1 MPEVAT
7 VTRVVQVGVEST
19 PGTSVAA
26 NKQLRSIAIDPAIQ
40 TGLQT
45 LRQIG
50 GKFPIASALGREWV
64 EADLSGYLTYTEIV
78 YLLSSVLKSVTPTQ
92 ISPPSGTAY
101 RWTFTPAQSSEDTVK
116 TYTVE
121 RGSSARAH
129 KFVYGLVTG
138 LRLTIRSTDR
148 GIVELGGTMLGRS
161 LQDGIT
167 LTASPTTIE
176 VVPVAGGAVNIYL
189 DTTAASIGT
198 TQLTRVLSAEFEI
211 SDRFGPVWTL
221 DSSQTSFAA
230 HVETEPRVTLR
241 LTLEAD
247 ASGMGPLTAVRNGD
261 KRFIR
266 VKAVGPNIEVGNDY
280 LFQLDMCG
288 LVSEVGN
295 FSDEDGVY
303 AIEWTFQATHDS
315 TWGKAL
321 EVQVVNKLSAL

>member
-26 NKQLRSIAIDPAIQ
+26 NKQLRSISLDAAIQ
-40 TGLQT
+40 TELQT
-45 LRQIG
+45 LRAIG
-50 GKFPIASALGREWV
+50 GKFPVASALGKEWV
-64 EADLSGYLTYTEIV
+64 EADVGGFLTYTEIV

-92 ISPPSGTAY
+92 ISPPSGLAY

-121 RGSSARAH
+121 CGSSARAH
-129 KFVYGLVTG
+129 KFVYGLVTD
-138 LRLTIRSTDR
+138 LRIGFSREQ
-148 GIVELGGTMLGRS
+148 IELGGAMLGRS

-176 VVPVAGGAVNIYL
+176 VVPVVPSAVNVYL
-189 DTTAASIGT
+189 DTTAAEIGT
-198 TQLTRVLSAEFEI
+198 TQLTRVLSAELEI

-230 HVETEPRVTLR
+230 HVETEPQVTLK
-241 LTLEAD
+241 LIMEAD
-247 ASGMGPLTAVRNGD
+247 ASGMGPLAAMRNGD

-266 VKAVGPNIEVGNDY
+266 VKATGPNIETGNDY
-280 LFQLDMCG
+280 LFQIDMCG
-288 LVSEVGN
+288 VVSEVGD

-303 AIEWTFQATHDS
+303 AIQWTFRATYDS
-315 TWGKAL
+315 SWGKAM